1 MLRRRLGRAVA
12 GLFALAAQAVLASAS
27 MAQPGG
33 RPINL
38 VVPYPPGGPADTVAR
53 VIAPVLAAELR
64 RPIVID
70 NRAGASGMIGAGYV
84 AQAAPDGNTLLI
96 NPTIH
101 VILPGLMR
109 DMPYDAVRDFTHL
122 GVLVSVPLIL
132 AVNDKLPVGSVA
144 DLAAYARDNPGKM
157 NFASS
162 STGSSAHLAGEQFKL
177 MRKLDIQHIPY
188 KGSAPAITDLIG
200 GQVQMMFDSAPS
212 MMPFVRGGK
221 VRALAVTSAK
231 RSSLAPDLPTMVE
244 SGYPD
249 FVYGNWYGIWGPP
262 GMPAQTAQAII
273 AAMQRTMQHK
283 DLVEK
288 LISQFGAEPVPGL
301 YGDKFKEFAIVE
313 TDRYARLLEIAKI
326 PKP

>member
-1 MLRRRLGRAVA
+1 MLRHTRRLAA
-12 GLFALAAQAVLASAS
+12 SGLLALAAQAALVPAA
-27 MAQPGG
+27 MGQFGG
-33 RPINL
+33 KPINL

-53 VIAPVLAAELR
+53 VIAPVLEAELH

-70 NRAGASGMIGAGYV
+70 NRSGASGMIGAGYV
-84 AQAAPDGNTLLI
+84 AHAAPDGNTLLI

-109 DMPYDAVRDFTHL
+109 SMPYDAVRDFTHL

-132 AVNDKLPVGSVA
+132 AVNDKLPVQSVA
-144 DLAAYARDNPGKM
+144 DLASYARANPGKV

-177 MRKLDIQHIPY
+177 MRDLDIQHIPY

-212 MMPFVRGGK
+212 MMPFVRSGK
-221 VRALAVTSAK
+221 VRALAVTSAQ
-231 RSSLAPDLPTMVE
+231 RSSLAPELPTMVE

-273 AAMQRTMQHK
+273 TAMQRTMQHK
-283 DLVEK
+283 ELVEK
-288 LISQFGAEPVPGL
+288 LISQFGAEPVQGL
-301 YGDKFKEFAIVE
+301 YGDKFKEFAIAE
-313 TDRYARLLEIAKI
+313 KNRYAKLLEIARI
-326 PKP
+326 PKQ